1 LLFLSAV
8 VKLARAIRAS
18 KARQSISYHEAEMS
32 NPEERFSLLQELLDV
47 PGIPGYEYR
56 VKEFIASRL
65 PGEIET
71 TADSLGNLVATIGE
85 GDRAMLFVAHMDELG
100 FVVSEVR
107 EDGFLKIKSLGGID
121 PRTVFGR
128 SIRIVTETGTIFGA
142 AAVVPPHLMT
152 NREKEMGTVPPIT
165 DLLIDIGAQSK
176 AEAHSLGVK
185 LLDFAVIEKTFH
197 VLNGKYLCARALD
210 DRLGCFILLEALDRL
225 KSEQLNWKVHFGF
238 SVQEEV
244 GLRGAE
250 LLGNRLELDMAFA
263 VDSASSADFP
273 ETRQDLSPARTG
285 KGPAFRVLD
294 NRAIIPPAF
303 TKELVGIAEKAGI
316 PHQVI
321 FTGGGTDIGAI
332 QSKGARVMPLAF
344 PVRYTHSAVEMVHID
359 DVESI
364 IELICAI
371 VEHYALHHRV

>member
-1 LLFLSAV
+1 M
-8 VKLARAIRAS
+8 R
-18 KARQSISYHEAEMS
+18 
-32 NPEERFSLLQELLDV
+32 NPEERFSLLKELLDV
-47 PGIPGYEYR
+47 PGIPGYEFR
-56 VKEFIASRL
+56 VKEFIESRL

-71 TADSLGNLVATIGE
+71 STDSLGNFVVTVGE
-85 GDRAMLFVAHMDELG
+85 GDQAMLFVAHMDELG

-107 EDGFLKIKSLGGID
+107 EDGFLKIKPLGGID

-128 SIRIVTETGTIFGA
+128 SIRIVTEEGEIFGA
-142 AAVVPPHLMT
+142 AAVVPPHLMM

-176 AEAHSLGVK
+176 EEADSLGVK
-185 LLDFAVIEKTFH
+185 ILDFAVIEKTFH
-197 VLNGKYLCARALD
+197 ILNGKFLCARALD
-210 DRLGCFILLEALDRL
+210 DRLGCFILLEALDKL
-225 KSEQLNWKVHFGF
+225 KSKKLNWKIHFGF

-263 VDSASSADFP
+263 VDSASAADFP
-273 ETRQDLSPARTG
+273 ETRKDLAPGRMG

-294 NRAIIPPAF
+294 NRAIVPPAF
-303 TKELVGIAEKAGI
+303 TKELVMVAEKAGI

-332 QSKGARVMPLAF
+332 QSKGARVMPIAF
-344 PVRYTHSAVEMVHID
+344 PVRYTHSAVETVHIH
-359 DVESI
+359 DVEST

-371 VEHYALHHRV
+371 VKHYAG